1 MRNRIWEIRDGRR
14 ALITGASA
22 GLGEAFAHLLAE
34 EGWDLALVAR
44 REGELHRVA
53 GVLRA
58 RHGVEVHVV
67 PADLSRPDS
76 DALLADRLAA
86 KGFAPDVLINN
97 AGFGLVGR
105 ATELPADR
113 QLEMIDL
120 NLRAAVALSLRFLP
134 AMADRGR
141 GGVLNVAS
149 LAAFMPG
156 PNMAVYFATKAAL
169 LSFSEALAEEMAGSG
184 VTVSAFCPG
193 PVRTGFLDAS
203 GVSRTWLSRVLR
215 PVRADAVARAGW
227 QGFKEGRTVIVPGLL
242 NTLMAWSAR
251 FAPRGL
257 TRRVTRLLLVP
268 RTRRAVDGGDDGD
281 AAGKEPDGGA

>member
-1 MRNRIWEIRDGRR
+1 MRNRIWETGGGRR

-44 REGELHRVA
+44 REEELLRVA

-58 RHGVEVHVV
+58 HHGVEVHVV
-67 PADLSRPDS
+67 VADLSQPGS
-76 DALLADRLAA
+76 EMLLADRLAA

-105 ATELPADR
+105 ATELPLDR
-113 QLEMIDL
+113 QLQMIDL

-134 AMADRGR
+134 AMAERGR

-169 LSFSEALAEEMAGSG
+169 LSFSEALAEEVAGSG
-184 VTVSAFCPG
+184 LTVSAFCPG

-227 QGFKEGRTVIVPGLL
+227 QGFKEGRIVIVPGLL

-268 RTRRAVDGGDDGD
+268 RGRRMDNANGRGDSGN
-281 AAGKEPDGGA
+281 GQP

>member
-1 MRNRIWEIRDGRR
+1 MRNRIWETRDGRR

-44 REGELHRVA
+44 REDELHRVA

-58 RHGVEVHVV
+58 HHGVEVLVI
-67 PADLSRPDS
+67 PADLSRPGS

-105 ATELPADR
+105 AVELPLDR

-120 NLRAAVALSLRFLP
+120 NLRAAVALSLHFLP
-134 AMADRGR
+134 AMVERGR

-169 LSFSEALAEEMAGSG
+169 LSFSEALAEETAGSG

-215 PVRADAVARAGW
+215 PARADTVARAGW
-227 QGFKEGRTVIVPGLL
+227 QGFKEGRPVIVPGVL

-251 FAPRGL
+251 FTPRGL
-257 TRRVTRLLLVP
+257 TRRMTRLLLVP
-268 RTRRAVDGGDDGD
+268 RKRRPADGEGGGNAVGRN
-281 AAGKEPDGGA
+281 PDGEA

>member
-1 MRNRIWEIRDGRR
+1 MRNRIGETSDGRR
-14 ALITGASA
+14 ALITGAST
-22 GLGEAFAHLLAE
+22 GLGEAFAHLLAQ

-44 REGELHRVA
+44 REGELNRVA

-58 RHGVEVHVV
+58 HHGVEVHVV
-67 PADLSRPDS
+67 PLDLSRPDA

-86 KGFAPDVLINN
+86 KDFAPDVLINN

-105 ATELPADR
+105 AMELPPKR
-113 QLEMIDL
+113 QLEMLDL

-134 AMADRGR
+134 AMAARGR

-169 LSFSEALAEEMAGSG
+169 LSFSEALAEELKGSG
-184 VTVSAFCPG
+184 ITVSAFCPG

-203 GVSRTWLSRVLR
+203 GISRTWLSRLLR
-215 PVRADAVARAGW
+215 PVRADVVAQAGW

-242 NTLMAWSAR
+242 NTMMAWSAR

-268 RTRRAVDGGDDGD
+268 RGRRRGMDAGSDENAPRDG
-281 AAGKEPDGGA
+281 ET

>member
-1 MRNRIWEIRDGRR
+1 MGNRIWETRDGRR

-58 RHGVEVHVV
+58 RHGVEVHVL
-67 PADLSRPDS
+67 PADLSRPGS
-76 DALLADRLAA
+76 DAPLADRLAA

-105 ATELPADR
+105 AVELPLER

-134 AMADRGR
+134 AMAERGR

-156 PNMAVYFATKAAL
+156 PNMAAYFATKAAL

-184 VTVSAFCPG
+184 ITVSAFCPG

-203 GVSRTWLSRVLR
+203 GVNRTWLSRVLR
-215 PVRADAVARAGW
+215 PARSDVVARAGW
-227 QGFKEGRTVIVPGLL
+227 QGFKEGRPVIVPGVL
-242 NTLMAWSAR
+242 NTLMAWSTR
-251 FAPRGL
+251 FVPRGL
-257 TRRVTRLLLVP
+257 TRRMTRLLLVP
-268 RTRRAVDGGDDGD
+268 RKRRVADGENGENASGR
-281 AAGKEPDGGA
+281 KPDGGT

>member
-1 MRNRIWEIRDGRR
+1 MRNRIWETQDARR

-22 GLGEAFAHLLAE
+22 GLGESFAHLLAE

-44 REGELHRVA
+44 RESELHRVA

-58 RHGVEVHVV
+58 RHGVDVQVV
-67 PADLSRPDS
+67 PLDLSQPGS
-76 DALLADRLAA
+76 EALLADRLAA

-105 ATELPADR
+105 ATDLPLDR

-134 AMADRGR
+134 SMAERGR

-169 LSFSEALAEEMAGSG
+169 LSFSEALAEEMTGSG
-184 VTVSAFCPG
+184 VTVAAFCPG

-215 PVRADAVARAGW
+215 PAGVDTVARAGW

-268 RTRRAVDGGDDGD
+268 RGRGAKTGNAEDATKDGE
-281 AAGKEPDGGA
+281 A

>member
-1 MRNRIWEIRDGRR
+1 MGNRIWETRDGRR

-58 RHGVEVHVV
+58 RHGVEVHVL
-67 PADLSRPDS
+67 PTDLSRPGS
-76 DALLADRLAA
+76 DASLADRLAA
-86 KGFAPDVLINN
+86 KGFVPDVLINN
-97 AGFGLVGR
+97 AGFGLVGK
-105 ATELPADR
+105 AVELPLER

-120 NLRAAVALSLRFLP
+120 NLRTAVALSLRFLP
-134 AMADRGR
+134 AMAELGR

-184 VTVSAFCPG
+184 ITVSAFCPG

-203 GVSRTWLSRVLR
+203 GVNRTWLSRVLR
-215 PVRADAVARAGW
+215 PGRADVVARAGW
-227 QGFKEGRTVIVPGLL
+227 QGFKEGRPIIVPGVL

-251 FAPRGL
+251 FVPRGL
-257 TRRVTRLLLVP
+257 TRRMTRLLLVP
-268 RTRRAVDGGDDGD
+268 RQRRVADAENGGD
-281 AAGKEPDGGA
+281 AGGRKPDGGM

>member
-1 MRNRIWEIRDGRR
+1 MRNRIWETRDGRR

-44 REGELHRVA
+44 REDELHRVA

-58 RHGVEVHVV
+58 RHGVEVLVV
-67 PADLSRPDS
+67 PADLSRPGS

-86 KGFAPDVLINN
+86 KAFVPDVLVNN

-105 ATELPADR
+105 ATELPVDR

-134 AMADRGR
+134 AMVERGR

-215 PVRADAVARAGW
+215 PGRADMVARAGW
-227 QGFKEGRTVIVPGLL
+227 QGFKEGRPVIVPGLL
-242 NTLMAWSAR
+242 NMLMAWSAR
-251 FAPRGL
+251 FMPRSL

-268 RTRRAVDGGDDGD
+268 RKRRVADGGNGGD
-281 AAGKEPDGGA
+281 AGGRKPDGGA

>member
-1 MRNRIWEIRDGRR
+1 MGNRIWDAPDGRR
-14 ALITGASA
+14 AVITGASA

-44 REGELHRVA
+44 REDELHRVA

-58 RHGVEVHVV
+58 HHGVEVHVV
-67 PADLSRPDS
+67 PADLTRPG
-76 DALLADRLAA
+76 AGGLVADRLAA
-86 KGFAPDVLINN
+86 RGFVPDVLINN

-105 ATELPADR
+105 AVELPAER

-120 NLRAAVALSLRFLP
+120 NLRAAVDLSLRFLP
-134 AMADRGR
+134 SMTARGR

-169 LSFSEALAEEMAGSG
+169 LSFSEALAEEMAGTG
-184 VTVSAFCPG
+184 ITVSAFCPG

-215 PVRADAVARAGW
+215 PVRADIVARAGW
-227 QGFKEGRTVIVPGLL
+227 QGFKEGRTVVVPGLL
-242 NTLMAWSAR
+242 NTLMAWSVR

-268 RTRRAVDGGDDGD
+268 RGRRGGEAEGGPDAADGG
-281 AAGKEPDGGA
+281 PDGSA